1 MPLGEKMSKEKTLS
15 SQLIYNGNILQL
27 YRDDVELEDGKTS
40 KREYVRHSG
49 GACVLAVDDEE
60 NIFLVSQF
68 RYPYGA
74 ETIEI
79 PAGKREKGEDP
90 FVCAVRELEEETGLV
105 AEKYELMASVYP
117 TPAYTDEILYL
128 YLATG
133 LTKKTAHLDEGEF
146 LGVIKVPFE
155 KAYQMALSGEI
166 HDSKTLVAIYAY
178 AAKKARKEL

>member
-1 MPLGEKMSKEKTLS
+1 MSKEKTLS
-15 SQLIYNGNILQL
+15 SQLIYDGKILQL

-105 AEKYELMASVYP
+105 AEKYELMASV
-117 TPAYTDEILYL
+117 ILYL

>member
-1 MPLGEKMSKEKTLS
+1 MSKEKTLS
-15 SQLIYNGNILQL
+15 SQLIYDGKILQL

-79 PAGKREKGEDP
+79 PAGKLEKGEEP
-90 FVCAVRELEEETGLV
+90 LTCAIRELEEEAGLRA
-105 AEKYELMASVYP
+105 AEYELIATVYP
-117 TPAYTDEILYL
+117 TPSYTDEKLYV

-133 LTKKTAHLDEGEF
+133 LTETEAHLDEGEF
-146 LGVIKVPFE
+146 LGVEKMPFE
-155 KAYQMALSGEI
+155 KAYSMAVAGDI
-166 HDSKTLVAIYAY
+166 HDAKTLVAIYAY
-178 AAKKARKEL
+178 AARKARGELR

>member
-1 MPLGEKMSKEKTLS
+1 MSKERTLN
-15 SQLIYNGNILQL
+15 SQLIYDGRILQL
-27 YRDDVELEDGKTS
+27 YKDDVELEDGNTS

-60 NIFLVSQF
+60 NIYLVSQF

-133 LTKKTAHLDEGEF
+133 LTKKAAHLDEGEF
-146 LGVIKVPFE
+146 LGVMKVPFE
-155 KAYQMALSGEI
+155 TAYKMALRGEI

-178 AAKKARKEL
+178 AARKARGEL

>member
-1 MPLGEKMSKEKTLS
+1 MD
-15 SQLIYNGNILQL
+15 IWIINGPNLNL
-27 YRDDVELEDGKTS
+27 L
-40 KREYVRHSG
+40 
-49 GACVLAVDDEE
+49 
-60 NIFLVSQF
+60 
-68 RYPYGA
+68 
-74 ETIEI
+74 
-79 PAGKREKGEDP
+79 GKREKGEDP

-105 AEKYELMASVYP
+105 AEKYESMASVYP